1 VIAIVTTCPELASH
15 DEGKENEGTQ
25 RAGETGK
32 GETHLTTL
40 PNRKYHTI
48 LRVQAAAT
56 MCNSRGHSIAL
67 KQMDGRKL

>member
-1 VIAIVTTCPELASH
+1 MIAIVTTCPELASH

-48 LRVQAAAT
+48 LRVHAAAM
-56 MCNSRGHSIAL
+56 MCTSRGLSLAL
-67 KQMDGRKL
+67 NQMGRRMV